1 MNRESANIA
10 TAIVKGN
17 KFAFIFLLLFLL
29 KKGETKC
36 NLKT

>member
-17 KFAFIFLLLFLL
+17 KFAFIFYYYFYLR
-29 KKGETKC
+29 KEKQNAT
-36 NLKT
+36 